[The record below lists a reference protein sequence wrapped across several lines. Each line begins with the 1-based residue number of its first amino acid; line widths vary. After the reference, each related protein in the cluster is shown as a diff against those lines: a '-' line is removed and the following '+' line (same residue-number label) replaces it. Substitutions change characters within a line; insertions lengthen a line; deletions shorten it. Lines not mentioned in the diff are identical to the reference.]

1 MSPRPSY
8 FRVFLTFI
16 RNSLVRDMMFPTN
29 FVIETVSSFGWV
41 MMNIGFYLLIFTY
54 TNRIQPAFAKGDIPT
69 AVAKYYDIGR
79 EQVTPELV
87 ERFHQEQQ
95 AAAWDEYQ
103 FFVFI
108 ATSMFINSIVQ
119 MFFMTNAEEFSELIR
134 TGGLDFALLKPIDT
148 QFLISLRKVEWSSL
162 ANFLVAVALMAYALP
177 RVEGFVLTPWRVF
190 AYLVYVAGGIGILYS
205 LTIVLAAASVWLGRN
220 TSIYDFWFYITT
232 FSRYPMEI
240 YQGPIGGWI
249 RWGFTFV
256 LPILIVVNVPAR
268 LLAKPMQPAY
278 WYLAAFALVATAA
291 SLAVS
296 RWVFQMSLVSYRS
309 ASS

>member
-1 MSPRPSY
+1 MYHRPSY

-29 FVIETVSSFGWV
+29 FIIETVSSFGWV

-54 TNRIQPAFAKGDIPT
+54 TDRISPDLPGRSVPSAAAAYYHIPL
-69 AVAKYYDIGR
+69 D
-79 EQVTPELV
+79 QVTPKV
-87 ERFHQEQQ
+87 IDNFQKEQRKG
-95 AAAWDEYQ
+95 AWDKYQ

-119 MFFMTNAEEFSELIR
+119 MFFMTNADEFSELIR

-148 QFLISLRKVEWSSL
+148 QFLISLRKVEWSSM
-162 ANFLVAVALMAYALP
+162 ANFLVAAVLMAYALP
-177 RVEGFVLTPWRVF
+177 RVEGFRLTIWQIVLYP
-190 AYLVYVAGGIGILYS
+190 VYVLGGIGILYS

-249 RWGFTFV
+249 RWGFTFM

-268 LLAKPMQPAY
+268 MLAKPLRPEYAY
-278 WYLAAFALVATAA
+278 FALFAIAATLLSLAA
-291 SLAVS
+291 S
-296 RWVFQMSLVSYRS
+296 RWVFQRALLSYRS